1 MERKPRVGVGLEPF
15 MLRSAV
21 AHHLSR
27 SGGFQVSLL
36 DPLERGEWP
45 QPDAVIVSAPVDL
58 PDSVVIVVSPST
70 DLLEVHS
77 RGRTRSV
84 PYRGLSGLTSLI
96 LDELPA

>member
-1 MERKPRVGVGLEPF
+1 MVGVGLEPF

-21 AHHLSR
+21 AHHLAR
-27 SGGFQVSLL
+27 SEGFRVRLL
-36 DPLERGEWP
+36 DPFERGQWP
-45 QPDAVIVSAPVDL
+45 EPDAVIVSTPVDL
-58 PDSVVIVVSPST
+58 PDSVVIVVSAST
-70 DLLEVHS
+70 DSLQIHS